1 MNSKDLDRFLI
12 TCESLKLA
20 STLINCSWSLF
31 SSANVSVVEFNGIIF
46 SIVSNVCSIASVRD
60 EFAHNL
66 LSSLTTLVIFSCF
79 GLGNGNDWI
88 CFAMLNRRTSEIRKL
103 IAGISPDI
111 LKLKI
116 NMKVNL
122 NVLLTETYAGK
133 STTSEYIHFAR
144 LI

>member
-1 MNSKDLDRFLI
+1 
-12 TCESLKLA
+12 
-20 STLINCSWSLF
+20 
-31 SSANVSVVEFNGIIF
+31 
-46 SIVSNVCSIASVRD
+46 
-60 EFAHNL
+60 
-66 LSSLTTLVIFSCF
+66 
-79 GLGNGNDWI
+79 
-88 CFAMLNRRTSEIRKL
+88 MLNRRTSEIRKL